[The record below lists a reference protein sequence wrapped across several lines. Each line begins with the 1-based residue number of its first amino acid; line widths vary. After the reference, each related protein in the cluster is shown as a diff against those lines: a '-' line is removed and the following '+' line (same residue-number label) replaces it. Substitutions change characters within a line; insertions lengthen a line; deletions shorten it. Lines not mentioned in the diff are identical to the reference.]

1 MKTAGAVSG
10 QVRMPV
16 VITQSVR
23 AQGEDVLQIQ
33 LIKYPEINHMYSIY
47 HFFYYRHSFVFLLEK
62 CLKKR
67 QKLQKTRVSSVL
79 LLSVRLHAR
88 PNISRCSNSCLT
100 FWLNK
105 EPKMVKRR
113 QPLVKL

>member
-47 HFFYYRHSFVFLLEK
+47 HFLLQALFCVSLRK
-62 CLKKR
+62 MLKK
-67 QKLQKTRVSSVL
+67 KTKI
-79 LLSVRLHAR
+79 A
-88 PNISRCSNSCLT
+88 
-100 FWLNK
+100 K
-105 EPKMVKRR
+105 D
-113 QPLVKL
+113 